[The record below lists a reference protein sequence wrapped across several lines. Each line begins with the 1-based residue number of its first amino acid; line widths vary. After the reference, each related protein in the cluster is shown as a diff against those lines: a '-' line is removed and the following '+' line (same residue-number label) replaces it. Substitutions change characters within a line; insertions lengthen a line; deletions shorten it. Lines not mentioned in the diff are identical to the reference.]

1 MNLRMRLCLA
11 AVAAGTVL
19 TLWCLAETTAL
30 SMTAFFSLGLPLY
43 GVATLLYVVELLLDL
58 RRHDVL

>member
-1 MNLRMRLCLA
+1 MNLRMRICLA
-11 AVAAGTVL
+11 AVALGTVL
-19 TLWCLAETTAL
+19 TLWCLVNTTAL

-43 GVATLLYVVELLLDL
+43 AVATLIYVIELLLDL